1 MITTAHP
8 RANSVL
14 GPAGTNFLLSPAR
27 AEKIAFVTAAEVG
40 ATSAPAA
47 AEQGA
52 ARRLDIGETGENV
65 PQREDRVS
73 VYGMGHVCRTVMEV
87 VVGSKIPHQVRMEK
101 RARGRKIRKYM
112 PVVVKWSDKLARELS
127 NTLSLPLTK
136 AETQSLI
143 SPPGVERGLLLY
155 DSFDLPITTTA
166 ETETNEGSTKRRTAR
181 SLSRSSGRSRFTATT
196 VCMFSG

>member
-1 MITTAHP
+1 M
-8 RANSVL
+8 
-14 GPAGTNFLLSPAR
+14 LSPAR

-65 PQREDRVS
+65 PRREDRVS

-101 RARGRKIRKYM
+101 RARGRKIRKIHARCSQ
-112 PVVVKWSDKLARELS
+112 VVGQTRPGALQYV
-127 NTLSLPLTK
+127 
-136 AETQSLI
+136 I
-143 SPPGVERGLLLY
+143 SPLDQGRDPELNLAARG
-155 DSFDLPITTTA
+155 
-166 ETETNEGSTKRRTAR
+166 GKRAPAVRQ
-181 SLSRSSGRSRFTATT
+181 L
-196 VCMFSG
+196 